1 MQWSGCAQRKVWLT
15 MVHLYGWDK
24 VAREQG
30 WRGCERHVHRRQY
43 TCGAHRGSGRRRA
56 RPVAC
61 LTAEGQRCWWWSRA
75 TLSPRRAASVK
86 NSGGLP
92 CARHCP
98 RCLHPVTHSVP
109 TSWVGDCYWSTLQMR
124 KRSLITHTRLQR
136 RWLSEGANSG
146 SLVPCSS
153 PLIYTRSQMNVFGGC
168 TDSNRKINFKWVVI

>member
-1 MQWSGCAQRKVWLT
+1 MCIGDST
-15 MVHLYGWDK
+15 
-24 VAREQG
+24 
-30 WRGCERHVHRRQY
+30 HVEHSAV
-43 TCGAHRGSGRRRA
+43 CCWGSGRRRA
-56 RPVAC
+56 RQAAC
-61 LTAEGQRCWWWSRA
+61 PTAEGQRCWWWSLA

-86 NSGGLP
+86 NRGGSP

-124 KRSLITHTRLQR
+124 KWSLITHTRLQR
-136 RWLSEGANSG
+136 RWLSEDANSG

-153 PLIYTRSQMNVFGGC
+153 PLIYIRSQMNVFGGC